1 MKDLLHPLGMC
12 KSTRVAGRAAFT
24 LIELLVVIAIIA
36 ILAGMLLPAL
46 ANAKG
51 KGQAARCISNLRQ
64 IGIALHNYLGDNNGK
79 VPYCVIRKGGDA
91 DWTWDD
97 LLDTELGGSFTLR
110 EKRQCC
116 QSVRKQKLVLLC
128 PSDKYPVYN
137 SSWTVPPTVHRR
149 TYSMPRHNMGGT
161 GSQYTIGGRA
171 ANPATDWPP
180 SSVNRTGIGLYWN
193 FTSSPMRD
201 AGWNFADPVN
211 PPNDNSTADP
221 FSQLAVRESM
231 IMEAS
236 GTIFITERPCND
248 NHAGYVAGV
257 FIDNANG
264 HFPAGTTDPV
274 HPPQDPKRWHNN
286 RLDYLMVDG
295 HAELLA
301 REKTLGTGTNL
312 TQQTGMWT
320 ILAGD

>member
-1 MKDLLHPLGMC
+1 MKHTPQLFAKRNTLRDE
-12 KSTRVAGRAAFT
+12 GRAAFT

-51 KGQAARCISNLRQ
+51 KGQAARCVSNLRQ
-64 IGIALHNYLGDNNGK
+64 MAIALHNYLGDNNGK

-91 DWTWDD
+91 DWVWDD
-97 LLDTELGGSFTLR
+97 LLDTELGGSLTLR
-110 EKRQCC
+110 QKRQCC
-116 QSVRKQKLVLLC
+116 QTFLKQKQVLIC
-128 PSDKYPVYN
+128 PSDKYPVFN
-137 SSWTVPPTVHRR
+137 SGWTVPPTVHRR
-149 TYSMPRHNMGGT
+149 TYSMPRHNMGGS
-161 GSQYTIGGRA
+161 GAQYTIGGRA
-171 ANPATDWPP
+171 PTAADWPP
-180 SSVNRTGIGLYWN
+180 SSNNRTGIGLYWD
-193 FTSSPMRD
+193 FTANPPRN
-201 AGWNFADPVN
+201 AGWVSSDPVQ

-221 FSQLAVRESM
+221 FNQLAVRESM

-236 GTIFITERPCND
+236 GTIFLSERPYNG
-248 NHAGYVAGV
+248 NHAGYISGV
-257 FIDNANG
+257 TLDSANN

-274 HPPQDPKRWHNN
+274 HPAQDVKRWHNN
-286 RLDYLMVDG
+286 RVDYLMLDG

-320 ILAGD
+320 ILPGD